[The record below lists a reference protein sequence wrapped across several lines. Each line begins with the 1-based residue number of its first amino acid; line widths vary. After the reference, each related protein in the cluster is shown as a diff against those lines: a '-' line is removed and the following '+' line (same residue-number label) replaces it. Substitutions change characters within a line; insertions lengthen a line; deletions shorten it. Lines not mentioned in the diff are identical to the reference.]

1 MRKANTMINIFQ
13 PSLGDEE
20 LKEIEEVFKSNW
32 IGRGNKVKE
41 FERLFAE
48 NLNEPA
54 EKFYALSCCTEGL
67 FLAAKI
73 FNFKPGDEVIVPS
86 VSFVAAGSA
95 VVNSGADLVIC
106 DVDKHSLNATEKTI
120 RAKIT
125 PKTTAI
131 ILNHYGGHP
140 CDMDPIMKLA
150 KENNIFVIEDSAC
163 AIQSFYK
170 GKACGTIGDMGIWSF
185 DAMKSLVTGD
195 GGMIY
200 LKSEELLKIIQ
211 EECYLGLPARETSG
225 IDKSNDNKSIW
236 WDVQINR
243 PGIRTIMNN
252 ISGAIGI
259 AQMKRLDEFQK
270 RRKEIYEKYNN
281 SFSNIECINIP
292 PKLPSDST
300 NSYYFYWI
308 QLEKRDEL
316 ANFLKE
322 NNIYSTYRY
331 WPLNDVD
338 YFEINETLQNT
349 DYAKR
354 STLNIPLH
362 PSLSVNDVEKII
374 TTIQDF
380 FN

>member
-1 MRKANTMINIFQ
+1 MINIFQ

-120 RAKIT
+120 RDKIT
-125 PKTTAI
+125 PKTKAI

-170 GKACGTIGDMGIWSF
+170 GKACGTIGDMVIWSF

-243 PGIRTIMNN
+243 PGRRTIMNN

>member
-1 MRKANTMINIFQ
+1 MINIFQ
-13 PSLGDEE
+13 PSLGNEE

-41 FERLFAE
+41 FEKLFAE

-86 VSFVAAGSA
+86 VSFIAAGSA

-106 DVDKHSLNATEKTI
+106 DVDKYSLNATEKTI
-120 RAKIT
+120 RDKIT
-125 PKTTAI
+125 PNTKAI

-150 KENNIFVIEDSAC
+150 KKNKIFVIEDSAC

-200 LKSEELLKIIQ
+200 LKSEELLKIVQ

-236 WDVQINR
+236 WDVKINR
-243 PGIRTIMNN
+243 PGRRTIMNN

-259 AQMKRLDEFQK
+259 AQMKKLDGFQK

-362 PSLSVNDVEKII
+362 PSLTDNDVEKII

>member
-1 MRKANTMINIFQ
+1 MINIFQ

-120 RAKIT
+120 RDKIT
-125 PKTTAI
+125 PKTKAI

-243 PGIRTIMNN
+243 PGRRTIMNN

-270 RRKEIYEKYNN
+270 RRKEIYEKYIN

>member
-1 MRKANTMINIFQ
+1 MINIFE
-13 PSLGDEE
+13 PSLGNEE
-20 LKEIEEVFKSNW
+20 LKEIEDVFKSNW

-41 FERLFAE
+41 FEKLFAE

-73 FNFKPGDEVIVPS
+73 FNFQPGDEVIVPS
-86 VSFVAAGSA
+86 VSFIAAGSA

-106 DVDKHSLNATEKTI
+106 DVDKYSLNATEKTI
-120 RAKIT
+120 RDKIT
-125 PKTTAI
+125 PKTKAI

-150 KENNIFVIEDSAC
+150 KENKIFVIEDSAC
-163 AIQSFYK
+163 AIESFYK

-200 LKSEELLKIIQ
+200 LKSEELLKIVQ
-211 EECYLGLPARETSG
+211 EECYLGLPARQTSG

-243 PGIRTIMNN
+243 PGRRTIMNN

-259 AQMKRLDEFQK
+259 AQMKKLDEFQK

-338 YFEINETLQNT
+338 YFEINETFQNT

>member
-1 MRKANTMINIFQ
+1 MINIFQ
-13 PSLGDEE
+13 PSLGNEE

-41 FERLFAE
+41 FEKLFAE

-86 VSFVAAGSA
+86 VSFIAAGSA

-106 DVDKHSLNATEKTI
+106 DVDKYSLNATEKTI
-120 RAKIT
+120 RDKIT
-125 PKTTAI
+125 PNTKAI

-150 KENNIFVIEDSAC
+150 KKNKIFVIEDSAC

-200 LKSEELLKIIQ
+200 LKSEELLKIVQ

-243 PGIRTIMNN
+243 PGRRTIMNN

-259 AQMKRLDEFQK
+259 AQMKKLDGFQK

-362 PSLSVNDVEKII
+362 PSLTDNDVEKII